1 MNWPASVN
9 LMRILHVSGTFL
21 PVKGGGPYYVHYL
34 SKFLER
40 HGHTC
45 RVATT
50 VADGPP
56 DRETVPTD
64 RSPAVSIAGAPIA
77 PTFPVSLWRTIQS
90 FSPDVI
96 HANYPLPFYPDMAAV
111 LGSLTGVP
119 IVFTCHG
126 AFEMSLD
133 SVVGAVGTVY
143 NNTLLRGTL
152 RLADRVHVSNRGIL
166 EAFDFYRQHEAKTNV
181 IPIGVNTE
189 WFDPTTVDGPAPYRT
204 DSTEKTV
211 LYVGSFRRY
220 KGLPNLM
227 EAFAQVNEK
236 ADVQLVMV
244 GDGPERQRLVYIAED
259 HNLTDSVQFVGQV
272 NDHALRRAYAHADVF
287 VLPSPTIRESLGMVA
302 MEAMA
307 MEVPTVVT
315 AGSGIGN
322 VLAGEDAAEVVKP
335 DCPDAIADALTDL
348 LDDEAEAKAVSAT
361 GRELIESRFAWKSV
375 VEEYEEMYNTVV

>member
-1 MNWPASVN
+1 
-9 LMRILHVSGTFL
+9 MRVLHVTGTFL

-34 SKFLER
+34 SKQLEAA
-40 HGHTC
+40 GHTC
-45 RVATT
+45 RVVTT
-50 VADGPP
+50 DAGGTPEI
-56 DRETVPTD
+56 ETVPTNRA
-64 RSPAVSIAGAPIA
+64 RSVSVAGAPIA
-77 PTFPVSLWRTIQS
+77 PTFPRTLHRAVSA
-90 FSPDVI
+90 FDPDVI

-111 LGSLTGVP
+111 LGRLTGVP
-119 IVFTCHG
+119 VVLTCHG

-166 EAFDFYRQHEAKTNV
+166 ETFDFYRQHEAKTSV

-220 KGLPNLM
+220 KGLLNLM

-244 GDGPERQRLVYIAED
+244 GDGPERQRLVHIAED
-259 HNLTDSVQFVGQV
+259 HNLTDSVQFVGHV
-272 NDHALRRAYAHADVF
+272 DDHALRRAYAHADVF

-348 LDDEAEAKAVSAT
+348 LIDEAEAKAAGAA
-361 GRELIESRFAWKSV
+361 GRELIESKFAWKSV